1 MNKNYFVKDT
11 KVSEVIN
18 DPAFKGFGRLIFP
31 VNTDYWSG
39 ETLKDI
45 RLTWYSHINP
55 DKTVEIVNNL
65 KERVSVGETVFLTY
79 IQKLKRKQNQE
90 KDTGL
95 FFLKE
100 NLMKN
105 LLFVMLVEGFLM

>member
-1 MNKNYFVKDT
+1 MKKIITIIFLILLIGLEIYAKNISDINKRKVEMNKNYFVKDT

-65 KERVSVGETVFLTY
+65 KERVSVGENSIF
-79 IQKLKRKQNQE
+79 
-90 KDTGL
+90 
-95 FFLKE
+95 
-100 NLMKN
+100 
-105 LLFVMLVEGFLM
+105 